1 MTHKVSPS
9 ADEYER
15 RKESDD
21 MEDTNT
27 FLGAKRGTIIM
38 VGVIVAIGGP
48 TLTMIATVIGLFSM
62 MNSSI
67 NRLDDNITALRA
79 EQKADLD
86 ALRAEQKADLDALRA
101 EQKADFDALSADF
114 DALNADVDALSAD
127 VVELKLETT
136 EIRVRV
142 AEIERRLPEI
152 ESVDGRLD
160 ELESEQALIK
170 ERLDALAASAE

>member
-9 ADEYER
+9 ADECER

-101 EQKADFDALSADF
+101 EQKADFDAL
-114 DALNADVDALSAD
+114 NADVDALSAD
-127 VVELKLETT
+127 VFELKLDTVQIMARIE
-136 EIRVRV
+136 
-142 AEIERRLPEI
+142 EIERRLPDI

-160 ELESEQALIK
+160 ELEREQALIK

>member
-1 MTHKVSPS
+1 
-9 ADEYER
+9 
-15 RKESDD
+15 

-86 ALRAEQKADLDALRA
+86 ALRAEQKSDIDALRA
-101 EQKADFDALSADF
+101 EQKADF

-127 VVELKLETT
+127 VFELKLDTVQIMARIE
-136 EIRVRV
+136 
-142 AEIERRLPEI
+142 EIERRLPEI

-160 ELESEQALIK
+160 ELEREQALIK
-170 ERLDALAASAE
+170 ERLDALASSAE